1 MLNHEWMRQR
11 DRRIR
16 HAPRDTDPAAEA
28 DDAQLPMVTEADA
41 ALEEAPEEQRVDSS
55 ETTPM
60 PPEAQEGG
68 ADEQAPSEEPA
79 PVAEADEEP
88 PADEPSEPTLRAEPT
103 TTHDSTVAATHTP
116 DPREVADRIEVPIIS
131 LRQRLEAVLARQA
144 QLPLDIEARHAV
156 SEGVEGSPRETREAL
171 VQRLLDPTLTLEE
184 VAVLLGVCRTT
195 IRRYTD
201 RGVLR
206 CYRTPGNQRRF
217 HLSDV
222 LDFME
227 MQNRPR

>member
-16 HAPRDTDPAAEA
+16 HAPRDTDTAAEA
-28 DDAQLPMVTEADA
+28 EDAQLPMMTEADT
-41 ALEEAPEEQRVDSS
+41 ALEEVPEEQRVDSS
-55 ETTPM
+55 EATLAT
-60 PPEAQEGG
+60 PEAQEV
-68 ADEQAPSEEPA
+68 AAPEQEQSEEPA
-79 PVAEADEEP
+79 PAPEVDEEP
-88 PADEPSEPTLRAEPT
+88 AADEAAEPALLAEPT
-103 TTHDSTVAATHTP
+103 TPHDSTVAATNTP

-131 LRQRLEAVLARQA
+131 LRQRLESVLARQA

-227 MQNRPR
+227 VQNRPR